1 MKPSSSKEERTE
13 HQFDSFAKKTL
24 SGEAKSY
31 RRELAK
37 SSDIELNFSDLSEAE
52 LNSLYTID
60 EYYSDYQHYDVYGY
74 DIGVKNDMLI
84 EALDRL
90 PQKKRDIIL
99 LSYFLDLN
107 DMEIGKLLDLV
118 RTTVFRNR
126 KDALKEMKEYINKG
140 GSDDEEPKDEK

>member
-1 MKPSSSKEERTE
+1 MKPSSSKEERIE

-24 SGEAKSY
+24 AGERKSY
-31 RRELAK
+31 GRELAK
-37 SSDIELNFSDLSEAE
+37 SSDKELNFSDLSGAE
-52 LNSLYTID
+52 MNSLYTID
-60 EYYSDYQHYDVYGY
+60 EFYSDYQHYDVYGY

-99 LSYFLDLN
+99 LSYFLDMS
-107 DMEIGKLLDLV
+107 DMEIGKLLDIV

-126 KDALKEMKEYINKG
+126 KDALKEMKKYIDKG
-140 GSDDEEPKDEK
+140 GNGDEEPKGKK

>member
-13 HQFDSFAKKTL
+13 HQFDSYAKKTL
-24 SGEAKSY
+24 AGEAKSY

-37 SSDIELNFSDLSEAE
+37 LSDIELNFSDLSEAE

-60 EYYSDYQHYDVYGY
+60 EYYSDYQHYDVHGY

-84 EALDRL
+84 ESLNQL

-99 LSYFLDLN
+99 LSYFLDMS
-107 DMEIGKLLDLV
+107 DMEIGKLLNVV
-118 RTTVFRNR
+118 RTTVFRSR
-126 KDALKEMKEYINKG
+126 KDALKKMKEYIDKG
-140 GSDDEEPKDEK
+140 G